1 MKRIFQK
8 EQILT
13 IPNILSLVRLLLI
26 PAIVLLYCVKHL
38 YAEAVALII
47 FSGFTDIADGIIA
60 RRFGMV
66 SDFGKILD
74 PIADK
79 LTQITVIFCIATR
92 VNAMWLLVGMFIIK
106 EIVMLYMGMIAIKK
120 LDAVSSAKWY
130 GKANTVILYIAMI
143 SFILFPE
150 MNNTLVYAV
159 VAVTAV
165 SLVISLAL
173 YVRFYYML
181 FKRNEKDTQT
191 VTQL

>member
-8 EQILT
+8 EQIFT
-13 IPNILSLVRLLLI
+13 IPNILSLIRLLII
-26 PAIVLLYCVKHL
+26 PAIVFLYCVKHL

-92 VNAMWLLVGMFIIK
+92 VNAMWLLVSMFILK
-106 EIVMLYMGMIAIKK
+106 ELVMLYMGMVAIKK
-120 LDAVSSAKWY
+120 LDSVSGAKWY

-150 MNNTLVYAV
+150 MNHTLVYAV
-159 VAVTAV
+159 VAVSAV

-191 VTQL
+191 VTQV